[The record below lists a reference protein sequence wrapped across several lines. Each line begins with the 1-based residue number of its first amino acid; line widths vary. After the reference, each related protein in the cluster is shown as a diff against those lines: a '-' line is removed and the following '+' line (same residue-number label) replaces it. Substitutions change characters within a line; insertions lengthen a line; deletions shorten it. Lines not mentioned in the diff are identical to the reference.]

1 MPHYLYGIVP
11 ADASAPS
18 EPGVSGE
25 LVSAI
30 GLDDQLAVLASQ
42 TDERELQPRRAHLL
56 AHDRV
61 LAAAMAE
68 GPVLPFRFGLVADDD
83 PRAILDELDVDA
95 AVARMRDLADRV
107 EVQLL
112 WEPDTEVALRRVA
125 ARHPQARDQGI
136 SRIERGRLI
145 SAALSDLAV
154 EDLEVV
160 REELGE
166 MLVSTGPVE
175 PHGSSARVAVLVD
188 APRLET
194 FLDRCEGLAGR
205 VASAG
210 ELRTVGALPPYSFAE
225 LDADPVG
232 V

>member
-1 MPHYLYGIVP
+1 MPHYLYGMVP

-25 LVSAI
+25 SVSAI
-30 GLDDQLAVLASQ
+30 GLDDELAVLVSR
-42 TDERELQPRRAHLL
+42 TDERELQPRRAHLV

-83 PRAILDELDVDA
+83 PRAILHELDVDA

-112 WEPDTEVALRRVA
+112 WEPDTEAALRRVA
-125 ARHPQARDQGI
+125 ARHPRVRDQDVSQI
-136 SRIERGRLI
+136 DRGRLI

-160 REELGE
+160 RQELAQ
-166 MLVSTGPVE
+166 MIVSAGPVE
-175 PHGSSARVAVLVD
+175 AHGSSARVAVLVD
-188 APRLET
+188 ASRLEG
-194 FLDRCEGLAGR
+194 FLDLSEDLAGR

-210 ELRTVGALPPYSFAE
+210 ELRTVGALPPYSFAD
-225 LDADPVG
+225 LDVDPVG